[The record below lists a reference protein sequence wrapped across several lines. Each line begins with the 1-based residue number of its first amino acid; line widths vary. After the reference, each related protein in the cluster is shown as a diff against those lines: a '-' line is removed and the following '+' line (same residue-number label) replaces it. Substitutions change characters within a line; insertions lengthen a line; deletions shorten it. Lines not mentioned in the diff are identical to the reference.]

1 MVLGGSGR
9 WVALGE
15 RAKKSAIQVWIGAEE
30 SWRSE
35 REKVGKGVWKETQFE
50 A

>member
-15 RAKKSAIQVWIGAEE
+15 RAEE
-30 SWRSE
+30 SDTCLGME
-35 REKVGKGVWKETQFE
+35 TGEVKV
-50 A
+50 